1 MSSSIENEIACMDAD
16 GHGRFRDLCVIY
28 GDSYRDVFLEEIQGS
43 FIRNANKNELSA
55 VRKAVTDRAAKIA
68 HGGKRGR
75 PRSQDD
81 LTWLTNTRIV
91 TWKRIVEGWTWWQIA
106 ESQGMNPTP
115 GNIRTIERTLK
126 RQMDKYAVM
135 IWKTAF
141 EAAIWQDGSDDA
153 SILSLLEKKLDTF
166 YFKALLWIRCGLPF
180 GRFAPNDLS
189 EGCRKI
195 VLVLALP
202 GQHAS
207 AMELVRRL
215 RRKKQTARNTGP
227 VT

>member
-1 MSSSIENEIACMDAD
+1 VSDIESGIARMDAD
-16 GHGRFRDLCVIY
+16 GHGRFRDLCLVY
-28 GDSYRDVFLEEIQGS
+28 GDCYRDAFLEEIQGS
-43 FIRNANKNELSA
+43 FIRTANKGELSA
-55 VRKAVTDRAAKIA
+55 VRKAVADRAAKIA

-81 LTWLTNTRIV
+81 GTWLTNTRIV
-91 TWKRIVEGWTWWQIA
+91 TWRRIVEGWTWWQIA
-106 ESQGMNPTP
+106 ESQGMKPTR

-135 IWKTAF
+135 IWKTAL
-141 EAAIWQDGSDDA
+141 EAAIWQTGSDDA

-166 YFKALLWIRCGLPF
+166 FFKALLWIRCGLPF
-180 GRFAPNDLS
+180 GRFPPNDLS

-202 GQHAS
+202 GQRAS
-207 AMELVRRL
+207 AMELILRL
-215 RRKKQTARNTGP
+215 RRKKQTPRNTKP
-227 VT
+227 IS